1 MVHIRKK
8 KKILK
13 SNNNKRRRLIDF
25 QMLRRP
31 RQKPINQSQEKALLS
46 QEQRN
51 HKIITFYCQREPS
64 THLID
69 GETEAH
75 LRHGQLL

>member
-1 MVHIRKK
+1 MP
-8 KKILK
+8 
-13 SNNNKRRRLIDF
+13 
-25 QMLRRP
+25 QRP
-31 RQKPINQSQEKALLS
+31 RQKLINQSQEKALLS

-51 HKIITFYCQREPS
+51 RKIITFYCQREPS

-75 LRHGQLL
+75 LRHEQLL

>member
-31 RQKPINQSQEKALLS
+31 RQKRINQSQEKALLS

-64 THLID
+64 IHLID